1 MRRLA
6 VFLPVLLIG
15 CSASQLPTN
24 TPPAD
29 TIVVVKS
36 NHTMTLY
43 AKGRALRTYK
53 IALGRGSGA
62 AKQREGDH
70 NTPEGS
76 YIIDAKNEHSHFH
89 RALHVSYPNADDRRR
104 AQGLSEN
111 PGGDIMIHGIKNGFG
126 WLGKL
131 QSRVDWT
138 DGCIAVTDDEIDEV
152 WKMVP
157 VGTIVRIQH

>member
-1 MRRLA
+1 
-6 VFLPVLLIG
+6 
-15 CSASQLPTN
+15 
-24 TPPAD
+24 
-29 TIVVVKS
+29 
-36 NHTMTLY
+36 MTLY